1 MISRRAFIGGLA
13 GSLLAAPLAAE
24 AQQPGKVY
32 RLGVLSLGTAS
43 TPYQQAFREGLREL
57 GYVEGQNLLVEFR
70 GADGRE
76 AKLTEL
82 AADVVR
88 LKPDVIL
95 ATGSAATAAA
105 RKATA
110 SIPIVAVTGDP
121 VGSRFVSSLAHPGGN
136 TTGLAILAPDMSTKW
151 VELVKELV
159 PRASRVAVLAEGQ
172 TGSGQLRAMEPAA
185 RRLGLQLL
193 VHDVG
198 ALEDIEPAFKA
209 AVRERADA
217 VVPLSSPLFF
227 EHRRIVELAARHRL
241 PAVYEHRQFTEAG
254 GLVSY
259 GPNISII
266 YRRAAVYVD
275 KILKGAKPADL
286 PVEQAS
292 TFELVINLKTAK
304 ALGLTI
310 PQSLLARA
318 DEVIQ

>member
-1 MISRRAFIGGLA
+1 MDRRTFITGMTGGL
-13 GSLLAAPLAAE
+13 LAMPLAAE
-24 AQQPGKVY
+24 AQPAGKVY

-82 AADVVR
+82 AAEVVR
-88 LKPDVIL
+88 LKPDALL

-105 RKATA
+105 RKATT

-121 VGSRFVSSLAHPGGN
+121 VGSRFVASLAHPGGN

-151 VELVKELV
+151 VELVRELV

-172 TGSGQLRAMEPAA
+172 TGAGQLRAMEPAA

-292 TFELVINLKTAK
+292 KFELVINLKTAK

-310 PQSLLARA
+310 PPSLLRRA

>member
-1 MISRRAFIGGLA
+1 MDRRTFITGMTGGL
-13 GSLLAAPLAAE
+13 LAMPLAAE
-24 AQQPGKVY
+24 AQPAGKVY

-76 AKLTEL
+76 AKLTDL
-82 AADVVR
+82 AADGVR
-88 LKPDVIL
+88 VKPDRRV
-95 ATGSAATAAA
+95 ANGWTATAAA
-105 RKATA
+105 RKATT

-151 VELVKELV
+151 VELVKDLV

-172 TGSGQLRAMEPAA
+172 TGTGQLRAMEPAA
-185 RRLGLQLL
+185 RRLGLQLS

-227 EHRRIVELAARHRL
+227 EHRRIVALAARYRL

-259 GPNISII
+259 GPNISVI
-266 YRRAAVYVD
+266 YRRAAVSVD

-286 PVEQAS
+286 PVEQP
-292 TFELVINLKTAK
+292 TKFELIINLKTAK

-310 PQSLLARA
+310 PPSLLGRA

>member
-1 MISRRAFIGGLA
+1 MDRRAFIGVIVG
-13 GSLLAAPLAAE
+13 GLLAAPLAAE
-24 AQQPGKVY
+24 AQQSGKVY
-32 RLGVLSLGTAS
+32 RVGVLSLGVAS
-43 TPYQQAFREGLREL
+43 TPYQQAFREGLREF
-57 GYVEGQNLLVEFR
+57 GYVEGQNLVVEFR

-76 AKLTEL
+76 EKLTEL

-88 LKPDVIL
+88 LKPDVLL
-95 ATGSAATAAA
+95 ATGSAATAAV
-105 RKATA
+105 RKATT

-121 VGSRFVSSLAHPGGN
+121 VGSRFVLSLAHPGGN

-172 TGSGQLRAMEPAA
+172 TGAGQLRAMEPAA
-185 RRLGLQLL
+185 QRLGLQLS
-193 VHDVG
+193 VHKVG

-209 AVRERADA
+209 AVLERADA
-217 VVPLSSPLFF
+217 VIPLSSPVFF

-259 GPNISII
+259 GPNISTI

-286 PVEQAS
+286 PVEQA
-292 TFELVINLKTAK
+292 TKFELIINLKTAK

-310 PQSLLARA
+310 PPSLLQRA
-318 DEVIQ
+318 DHVIE